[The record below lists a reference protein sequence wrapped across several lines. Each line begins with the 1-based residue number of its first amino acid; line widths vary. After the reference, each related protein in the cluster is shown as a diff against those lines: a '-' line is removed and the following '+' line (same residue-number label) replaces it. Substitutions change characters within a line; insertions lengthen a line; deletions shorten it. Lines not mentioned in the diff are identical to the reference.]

1 MRYNLVH
8 VVIWFDIWYNAVIN
22 LYFVLEVRTVAF
34 TDKMSNEVKSEFDR
48 YVAYISQM
56 DGVLQ
61 IYLFGSYAYGEPTEY
76 SDIDML
82 VVVRDDIN
90 TLKTMQNISF
100 GLHDMKIGL
109 DVVADNVSNFNERS
123 MPTRSTLQREVKD
136 KGVLV
141 YGDR

>member
-1 MRYNLVH
+1 

-48 YVAYISQM
+48 YVEYISRM

-90 TLKTMQNISF
+90 TLKVMQKISL

-109 DVVADNVSNFNERS
+109 DVVADNISSFNERS

-141 YGDR
+141 YG

>member
-1 MRYNLVH
+1 M
-8 VVIWFDIWYNAVIN
+8 
-22 LYFVLEVRTVAF
+22 EVGIVAHIE
-34 TDKMSNEVKSEFDR
+34 KMSKAVKSEFDR
-48 YVAYISQM
+48 YVEYISKM

-141 YGDR
+141 YG

>member
-1 MRYNLVH
+1 
-8 VVIWFDIWYNAVIN
+8 VVKWFDIWYNAIIN
-22 LYFVLEVRTVAF
+22 IYFSQEVRTVAF
-34 TDKMSNEVKSEFDR
+34 TEKMNNEVKAEFDR

>member
-1 MRYNLVH
+1 MAY
-8 VVIWFDIWYNAVIN
+8 
-22 LYFVLEVRTVAF
+22 
-34 TDKMSNEVKSEFDR
+34 TDKMNHAVKSEFDR
-48 YVAYISQM
+48 YVSYISQM

-90 TLKTMQNISF
+90 TLKTMQSISR
-100 GLHDMKIGL
+100 GLYDMRFAL
-109 DVVADNVSNFNERS
+109 DIVAIKDSDFMVLSAPDRV
-123 MPTRSTLQREVKD
+123 TVQREVKE

-141 YGDR
+141 FGYS